1 MTTRQWL
8 YGLAAFDQTHVAVVN
23 YMWDL
28 PKASSLL
35 PNRIVKLLLDNWQ
48 FTGIGTIASGTLTGV
63 GLATSDNFDFSGG
76 GDGTR
81 VNVTR
86 PVQYVQ
92 DRNTLQWVA
101 PDFVA
106 RPAKGEVGTAGKTV
120 FRNPGIHNWDMALFK
135 IVPLGSGV
143 KGPQLQFRWEAY
155 NVFNHTQYATVD
167 TTARFN
173 PAGQQ
178 INGNFWRIT
187 STRPPR
193 QMQASIRVQF

>member
-1 MTTRQWL
+1 M
-8 YGLAAFDQTHVAVVN
+8 
-23 YMWDL
+23 
-28 PKASSLL
+28 
-35 PNRIVKLLLDNWQ
+35 
-48 FTGIGTIASGTLTGV
+48 
-63 GLATSDNFDFSGG
+63 
-76 GDGTR
+76 
-81 VNVTR
+81 NVTR

-143 KGPQLQFRWEAY
+143 KGPRLQFRWGAY

-167 TTARFN
+167 TTAIFN
-173 PAGQQ
+173 PAGEQ
-178 INGNFWRIT
+178 IQYNLRADHIDASATSNAGRRFGCNFEVR
-187 STRPPR
+187 SDSGCDGR
-193 QMQASIRVQF
+193 